1 MGYKSRSDHDN
12 WNGPWNWELD
22 GIGYTKIRN
31 ERRKQERR
39 RARRREKLELARELE
54 RQLD

>member
-1 MGYKSRSDHDN
+1 MGHKCRSNRDHYD
-12 WNGPWNWELD
+12 GPWNWELD
-22 GIGYTKIRN
+22 GIGHTKVRN

-39 RARRREKLELARELE
+39 RARRREKLDLARELE